1 MIHATR
7 RKERRRNGEKKE
19 RRKPHRPTKILIL
32 GTNKKETTTL
42 TPIISHDDSGG
53 AAWYPHRPRNAPP
66 LNPRFWNSLPLINPP
81 RGGIGG
87 LGWYPLPQLRGVS
100 ESCSSVLVAGAGLRA
115 VLLGCEVLGAGPCP
129 FTCAPPRPR
138 LGFVMMCTGP
148 EFGPKLLSLHQTLL
162 ELCDLND
169 KPRVRSGAPTAGL
182 RSLTSWA

>member
-53 AAWYPHRPRNAPP
+53 AALYPPRPRNAPP
-66 LNPRFWNSLPLINPP
+66 LNPRFWLPLINPP

-115 VLLGCEVLGAGPCP
+115 ALLGCEVLGAGPCP